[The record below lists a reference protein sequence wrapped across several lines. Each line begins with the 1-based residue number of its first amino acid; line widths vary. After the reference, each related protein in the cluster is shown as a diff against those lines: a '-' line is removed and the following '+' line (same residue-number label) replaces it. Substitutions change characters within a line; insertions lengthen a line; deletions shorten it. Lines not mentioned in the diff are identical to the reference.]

1 MITFSLNTSE
11 DLRNNKNEIEN
22 VENGID
28 LFNGVI
34 IDRMKEMFRNRIK
47 ELIEINSIKFI
58 QILMENQGDDEI
70 FLKGDFFN
78 DYWEHSKI
86 QMLKKN
92 FRAYATINFPKE
104 RIVTKPK
111 VEFKMIIKRRFDNR
125 YHWERGFNRYI
136 HLDIIKNYIIDLF
149 EKGQS
154 LKHFKVQFENNKYY
168 EDTFSYDFKTKTLA
182 IECKY
187 RGYEMDSYSRI

>member
-1 MITFSLNTSE
+1 MYTLDNSE
-11 DLRNNKNEIEN
+11 DLRKYKNEIEN
-22 VENGID
+22 VNNGID
-28 LFNGVI
+28 LFNGRI
-34 IDRMKEMFRNRIK
+34 IERMKDMFYHKIRGG
-47 ELIEINSIKFI
+47 IEINSIKFV
-58 QILMENQGDDEI
+58 QQLMEPQEDDEI
-70 FLKGDFFN
+70 FIKGDFYN
-78 DYWEHSKI
+78 EKWERGTYKL
-86 QMLKKN
+86 QKRN
-92 FRAYATINFPKE
+92 FKAYVIIDIPKE